1 MSLNINPD
9 PAPMTR
15 HELKTNL
22 LVFVISLATAIA
34 SGILKV
40 YPLAI
45 ISGIPAYIS
54 FYLFFCDLLVIYKNP
69 PYPSA
74 HRLQKE
80 AQQNKINKALPLLL
94 IGAPSVCLVLAL
106 VILFC
111 YN

>member
-15 HELKTNL
+15 HELKVNL
-22 LVFVISLATAIA
+22 VVFLIFLSVVIV

-45 ISGIPAYIS
+45 LAGIPAYIS
-54 FYLFFCDLLVIYKNP
+54 FYLFFCDLLVIYKDP
-69 PYPSA
+69 PYHSA
-74 HRLQKE
+74 HREQKE
-80 AQQNKINKALPLLL
+80 AQQDKVNKALPFLL
-94 IGAPSVCLVLAL
+94 IGTPLVCLVLAL

>member
-1 MSLNINPD
+1 MSLNINSD
-9 PAPMTR
+9 PAPLNR

-22 LVFVISLATAIA
+22 SVFLISLAIAII

-45 ISGIPAYIS
+45 LAGIPAYIS
-54 FYLFFCDLLVIYKNP
+54 FYLFFCDLLVIYKDP

-80 AQQNKINKALPLLL
+80 AQREKISKALPLVL
-94 IGAPSVCLVLAL
+94 IGIPSICLVLAL
-106 VILFC
+106 AILFC

>member
-15 HELKTNL
+15 HELKVNL
-22 LVFVISLATAIA
+22 SVFLISLAIIIV

-45 ISGIPAYIS
+45 LAGIPAYIS
-54 FYLFFCDLLVIYKNP
+54 FYLFFCDLLVIYKDP

-74 HRLQKE
+74 HREQKE
-80 AQQNKINKALPLLL
+80 AQRSKVNKTLPFVL
-94 IGAPSVCLVLAL
+94 IGIPSVCLVLAL
-106 VILFC
+106 AILFC

>member
-9 PAPMTR
+9 PAPLDR

-22 LVFVISLATAIA
+22 LVFLTSLAVAIV

-45 ISGIPAYIS
+45 LAGIPAYIS
-54 FYLFFCDLLVIYKNP
+54 FYLFFCDLLVIYKDP

-74 HRLQKE
+74 HREQKE
-80 AQQNKINKALPLLL
+80 AQQNKINKALPFLL
-94 IGAPSVCLVLAL
+94 IGVPLVCLVLAL
-106 VILFC
+106 VVLFC

>member
-9 PAPMTR
+9 PAPLNR

-22 LVFVISLATAIA
+22 SVFLFSLAIAII

-45 ISGIPAYIS
+45 LAGIPAYIS
-54 FYLFFCDLLVIYKNP
+54 FYLFFCDLLVIYKDP

-80 AQQNKINKALPLLL
+80 AQREKINKVVPFLF
-94 IGAPSVCLVLAL
+94 IGAPSICLVLAL
-106 VILFC
+106 AILFC

>member
-9 PAPMTR
+9 PAPLTR
-15 HELKTNL
+15 HELK
-22 LVFVISLATAIA
+22 ISLVVFLISLSVAIV
-34 SGILKV
+34 SGLLKV

-45 ISGIPAYIS
+45 LAGVPAYIS

-74 HRLQKE
+74 HRKQKE
-80 AQQNKINKALPLLL
+80 AQREKIEKVLPFFL
-94 IGAPSVCLVLAL
+94 IGAPSVCLILAL
-106 VILFC
+106 AILFC

>member
-9 PAPMTR
+9 PAPLNR

-22 LVFVISLATAIA
+22 SVFLISLAIAIV

-45 ISGIPAYIS
+45 LAGIPAYIS
-54 FYLFFCDLLVIYKNP
+54 FYLFFCDLLVIYKDP

-80 AQQNKINKALPLLL
+80 AQREKISKALPLVL
-94 IGAPSVCLVLAL
+94 IGIPSICLILAL
-106 VILFC
+106 IIFLC